1 MNLENDLKTIF
12 ENHRYESFTRSDL
25 VCILVEYYGY
35 TYQLKFSDLSK
46 ALRKLKKEGFI
57 LTCGRKHINSK
68 SYLEIKNED
77 DA

>member
-25 VCILVEYYGY
+25 VNILVEYYGY

-46 ALRKLKKEGFI
+46 ALRKLKKEGFVF
-57 LTCGRKHINSK
+57 TYGRKWEKKGGSH
-68 SYLEIKNED
+68 EA